1 MLFLAGG
8 FFFLNVLNFS
18 VCGFVSG
25 GGGDVVWVR
34 GGFWGNEM
42 VLVVCFLVEWGG
54 GEGSLWW
61 LMGGCL

>member
-1 MLFLAGG
+1 
-8 FFFLNVLNFS
+8 
-18 VCGFVSG
+18 VSG